1 MIMVSIW
8 KHSAR
13 SAAINQSNAAGGN
26 SFTLRNVLIAGGLA
40 LMLGLGWGFGLAASS
55 HKISELA
62 CTFQFVFSFFVSCQ
76 GLFLLI
82 FHGVRSNDAK
92 ETWRSWFGIH
102 SRSHSFAVSKRLDD
116 SGTANASGHAEI
128 SLSSNSTED
137 PSVSLDQTSC
147 KVSAGPTTAEVIA
160 AVASPVKNMLDH
172 DLDNRGVKTEDT
184 RVPQR
189 KIPRSFMSLSILK
202 KDAHAELPH
211 FRSESHCTHILL
223 DPENDF
229 DEEEL

>member
-82 FHGVRSNDAK
+82 FHGMRSNDAK

-137 PSVSLDQTSC
+137 PSVTLDQTSC
-147 KVSAGPTTAEVIA
+147 KVSAGPTTTEVIA
-160 AVASPVKNMLDH
+160 AVASPVKNMLDP

-211 FRSESHCTHILL
+211 FRSESHCTQILL
-223 DPENDF
+223 APENDF